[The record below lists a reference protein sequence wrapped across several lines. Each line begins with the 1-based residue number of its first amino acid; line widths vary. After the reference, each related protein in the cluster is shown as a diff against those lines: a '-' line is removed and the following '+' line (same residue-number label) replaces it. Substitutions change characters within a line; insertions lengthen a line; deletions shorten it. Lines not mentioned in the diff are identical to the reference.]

1 LRAHPGTL
9 LAAATLIACGVLAP
23 GVHAAPAKP
32 SSAKAAPSKPAPAK
46 PAAAPGAAVPRPAAK
61 PVRAAGLTSSA
72 PHRPLTLAAQTI
84 EGRSEA
90 PRVLFV
96 HTGPKIA
103 LEDAPKHPSYL
114 RDDFT
119 AALSSPVTVRVRE
132 VEPLRAS
139 PTPGGSR

>member
-1 LRAHPGTL
+1 MTRVRAVL
-9 LAAATLIACGVLAP
+9 MIAMLC
-23 GVHAAPAKP
+23 AAPAL
-32 SSAKAAPSKPAPAK
+32 AAPTPAPK
-46 PAAAPGAAVPRPAAK
+46 PKPAAK
-61 PVRAAGLTSSA
+61 PLSGPR
-72 PHRPLTLAAQTI
+72 RPLTLAAQTI

-119 AALSSPVTVRVRE
+119 AALASPVTVRVRMIE
-132 VEPLRAS
+132 ALRAQ
-139 PTPGGSR
+139 PVTGPQGGVNR

>member
-1 LRAHPGTL
+1 MSRLRQESLYVALAL
-9 LAAATLIACGVLAP
+9 LAWGTGALARP
-23 GVHAAPAKP
+23 ASAAPAT
-32 SSAKAAPSKPAPAK
+32 APAPAAR
-46 PAAAPGAAVPRPAAK
+46 PAPKPAAK
-61 PVRAAGLTSSA
+61 PARLSTSA

-96 HTGPKIA
+96 HTGPTLA

-119 AALSSPVTVRVRE
+119 AALSSPVTVRVRRI
-132 VEPLRAS
+132 EPLRAT

>member
-1 LRAHPGTL
+1 MTSVRAVVMIAL
-9 LAAATLIACGVLAP
+9 LW
-23 GVHAAPAKP
+23 AAPAV
-32 SSAKAAPSKPAPAK
+32 AAPAPKPK
-46 PAAAPGAAVPRPAAK
+46 PAAK
-61 PVRAAGLTSSA
+61 PLSGPR
-72 PHRPLTLAAQTI
+72 RPLTLAAQTI

-119 AALSSPVTVRVRE
+119 AALASPVTVRVRMI
-132 VEPLRAS
+132 EPLRAQ
-139 PTPGGSR
+139 PVTGPQGGVNR

>member
-1 LRAHPGTL
+1 MTRALRIAMIVL
-9 LAAATLIACGVLAP
+9 LCAGSAA
-23 GVHAAPAKP
+23 AAPATP
-32 SSAKAAPSKPAPAK
+32 PAKAK
-46 PAAAPGAAVPRPAAK
+46 PATKAPRP
-61 PVRAAGLTSSA
+61 LTA
-72 PHRPLTLAAQTI
+72 PLSGPRRPLTLAAQTI

-119 AALSSPVTVRVRE
+119 AALASPVTVRVRMI
-132 VEPLRAS
+132 EPLRAQ
-139 PTPGGSR
+139 PVTGPQGGVTR

>member
-1 LRAHPGTL
+1 VTSARAVVMIAL
-9 LAAATLIACGVLAP
+9 LCV
-23 GVHAAPAKP
+23 AAPAL
-32 SSAKAAPSKPAPAK
+32 AAPAPKPK
-46 PAAAPGAAVPRPAAK
+46 PAAK
-61 PVRAAGLTSSA
+61 PLSGPR
-72 PHRPLTLAAQTI
+72 RPLTLAAQTI

-119 AALSSPVTVRVRE
+119 AALASPVTVRVRMI
-132 VEPLRAS
+132 EPLRAQAVTV
-139 PTPGGSR
+139 PQGGVHR

>member
-1 LRAHPGTL
+1 MTRALPTARAVAMIVL
-9 LAAATLIACGVLAP
+9 LCAATAA
-23 GVHAAPAKP
+23 AAPAP
-32 SSAKAAPSKPAPAK
+32 SPAPKAK
-46 PAAAPGAAVPRPAAK
+46 PAAKAPRALDKPLSGPR
-61 PVRAAGLTSSA
+61 
-72 PHRPLTLAAQTI
+72 RPLTLAAQTI

-119 AALSSPVTVRVRE
+119 AALASPVTVRVRM
-132 VEPLRAS
+132 VEPLRAQ
-139 PTPGGSR
+139 PVTGPQGGVTR

>member
-1 LRAHPGTL
+1 MTRVRTVLM
-9 LAAATLIACGVLAP
+9 IAMLC
-23 GVHAAPAKP
+23 AAPAL
-32 SSAKAAPSKPAPAK
+32 AAPTSAPAPK
-46 PAAAPGAAVPRPAAK
+46 PKPAAK
-61 PVRAAGLTSSA
+61 PLSGPR
-72 PHRPLTLAAQTI
+72 RPLTLAAQTI

-119 AALSSPVTVRVRE
+119 AALASPVTVRVRMIE
-132 VEPLRAS
+132 ALRAQ
-139 PTPGGSR
+139 PVTGPQGGVNR

>member
-1 LRAHPGTL
+1 VSHLRMHPGMR
-9 LAAATLIACGVLAP
+9 LALATLIACGALAP
-23 GVHAAPAKP
+23 GAHAAPAK
-32 SSAKAAPSKPAPAK
+32 AAPAKVAAAK
-46 PAAAPGAAVPRPAAK
+46 PAAAPSTVVPRPAAK
-61 PVRAAGLTSSA
+61 PVRASTLTSSG

>member
-1 LRAHPGTL
+1 MSRLRPGSFVA
-9 LAAATLIACGVLAP
+9 LALIVCSAGRFAP
-23 GVHAAPAKP
+23 GASAAPP
-32 SSAKAAPSKPAPAK
+32 PAPTAK
-46 PAAAPGAAVPRPAAK
+46 PAARPAVKSA
-61 PVRAAGLTSSA
+61 RLATAA

-96 HTGPKIA
+96 HTGPTLA
-103 LEDAPKHPSYL
+103 LEAAPKHPSYL

-119 AALSSPVTVRVRE
+119 AALSSPVTVRVRRI
-132 VEPLRAS
+132 EPLRAI

>member
-1 LRAHPGTL
+1 MTRARTVVMIAL
-9 LAAATLIACGVLAP
+9 LW
-23 GVHAAPAKP
+23 AAPAL
-32 SSAKAAPSKPAPAK
+32 AAPTPAPKAK
-46 PAAAPGAAVPRPAAK
+46 PAAKSLSGPR
-61 PVRAAGLTSSA
+61 
-72 PHRPLTLAAQTI
+72 RPLTLAAQTI

-119 AALSSPVTVRVRE
+119 AALASPVTVRVRMIE
-132 VEPLRAS
+132 ALRAQ
-139 PTPGGSR
+139 PVTGPQGGVNR

>member
-1 LRAHPGTL
+1 VTRVRAVVMIAL
-9 LAAATLIACGVLAP
+9 LW
-23 GVHAAPAKP
+23 AAPAM
-32 SSAKAAPSKPAPAK
+32 AAPAPKPK
-46 PAAAPGAAVPRPAAK
+46 PAAK
-61 PVRAAGLTSSA
+61 PLSGPR
-72 PHRPLTLAAQTI
+72 RPLTLAAQTI

-119 AALSSPVTVRVRE
+119 AALASPVTVRVRMI
-132 VEPLRAS
+132 EPLRAQ
-139 PTPGGSR
+139 PVTGPQGGVNR

>member
-1 LRAHPGTL
+1 MTRALPTARAIAMIVL
-9 LAAATLIACGVLAP
+9 LCAATAA
-23 GVHAAPAKP
+23 AAPAP
-32 SSAKAAPSKPAPAK
+32 VPAKAPAKAPAK
-46 PAAAPGAAVPRPAAK
+46 PAAKSPRALAAPLSGPR
-61 PVRAAGLTSSA
+61 
-72 PHRPLTLAAQTI
+72 RPLTLAAQTI

-119 AALSSPVTVRVRE
+119 AALASPVTVRVRM
-132 VEPLRAS
+132 VEPLRAQ
-139 PTPGGSR
+139 PGPQGGVNR

>member
-1 LRAHPGTL
+1 MTRAPLVVMIALLFAAPTL
-9 LAAATLIACGVLAP
+9 AL
-23 GVHAAPAKP
+23 AAPA
-32 SSAKAAPSKPAPAK
+32 
-46 PAAAPGAAVPRPAAK
+46 PAAK
-61 PVRAAGLTSSA
+61 PKAAATARPLSG
-72 PHRPLTLAAQTI
+72 PRRPLTLAAQTI

-119 AALSSPVTVRVRE
+119 AALASPVTVRVRMIE
-132 VEPLRAS
+132 ALRAQ
-139 PTPGGSR
+139 PVTGPQGGVNR